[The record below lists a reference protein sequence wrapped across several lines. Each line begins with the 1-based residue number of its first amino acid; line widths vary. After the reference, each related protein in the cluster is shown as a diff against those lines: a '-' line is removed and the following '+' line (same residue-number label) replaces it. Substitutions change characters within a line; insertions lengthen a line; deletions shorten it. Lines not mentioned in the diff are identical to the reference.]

1 MAGARSRWKGAQAEL
16 RDLLCPLVTNRSF
29 VRYDE
34 SEQQNKTVTDPKL
47 IGEHHTLLGVLHG
60 AQPNF
65 LSFNK
70 NDIQAALR
78 LLVVDPSWG

>member
-16 RDLLCPLVTNRSF
+16 RDLLCPLVTTRSF

-47 IGEHHTLLGVLHG
+47 TGEHHTLLGVLHG
-60 AQPNF
+60 AQPNPMHPWRYYYHSNNSNYTRHF
-65 LSFNK
+65 S
-70 NDIQAALR
+70 
-78 LLVVDPSWG
+78 